1 MSAAPSKRARLQQ
14 YAACIMA
21 AMLGAPPAWAHHSF
35 AMYEPWSVTLKGTV
49 SGFQWTNPH
58 VVLRIFVQPEDG
70 GAAQQ
75 WSFETNSPA
84 VLSRAG
90 WSRRSIKAG
99 DRVSVTFSPLRDGSQ
114 GGGQLNSVTL
124 LETGQKFVASRSVT

>member
-1 MSAAPSKRARLQQ
+1 MKTAPKKRACLNQCT
-14 YAACIMA
+14 AACVMA
-21 AMLGAPPAWAHHSF
+21 AMFGAAAPATAHHSF
-35 AMYEPWSVTLKGTV
+35 AMYQPWSLTIKGTV
-49 SGFQWTNPH
+49 SAFQWTNPH
-58 VVLRIFVQPEDG
+58 VVLQVLVPPEGG

-75 WSFETNSPA
+75 WSFETSSPA

-90 WSRRSIKAG
+90 WTRRSIKVG

-124 LETGQKFVASRSVT
+124 LDTGQKLVTRS

>member
-1 MSAAPSKRARLQQ
+1 MKTAHEKRVWSNLCAAPLV
-14 YAACIMA
+14 MA
-21 AMLGAPPAWAHHSF
+21 AMLGGAAPATAHHSF
-35 AMYEPWSVTLKGTV
+35 AMYQPWSLTIKGTV
-49 SGFQWTNPH
+49 SAFQWTNPH
-58 VVLRIFVQPEDG
+58 VVLQVLVPPEGG

-90 WSRRSIKAG
+90 WTRRSIKAG

-124 LETGQKFVASRSVT
+124 LETGQKLVTRS

>member
-1 MSAAPSKRARLQQ
+1 MKTTPKKRACLNQCA
-14 YAACIMA
+14 AACVMA
-21 AMLGAPPAWAHHSF
+21 AMFGAAAPVTAHHSF
-35 AMYEPWSVTLKGTV
+35 AMYQPWSLTIKGTV
-49 SGFQWTNPH
+49 SAFQWTNPH
-58 VVLRIFVQPEDG
+58 VVLQVLVPPEGG

-90 WSRRSIKAG
+90 WTRRSIKAG

-124 LETGQKFVASRSVT
+124 LDTGQKLVTRS